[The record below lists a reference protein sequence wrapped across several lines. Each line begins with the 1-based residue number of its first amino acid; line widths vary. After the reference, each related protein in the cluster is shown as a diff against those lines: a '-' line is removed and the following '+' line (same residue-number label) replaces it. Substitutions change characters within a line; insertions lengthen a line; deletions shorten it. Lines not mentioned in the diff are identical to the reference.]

1 MGSIIALVIGIAILL
16 WLIIKTKIQAFPALI
31 FTSIIVG
38 LLAGLPTAE
47 TMKAVS
53 GGFGSTLG
61 SIGIVIGFGC
71 IMGRFLEKS
80 GAAKKMALTI
90 LKFVGVKRAD
100 VALGLSGLLV
110 GIPVFCDSGFVILS
124 ELAKEFSRITKKSMV
139 GLGGM
144 LGMGLYITH
153 FLVPP
158 TPGPLAVAGFF
169 KVDLGV
175 MILSGILLS
184 IPIFLISVAYFRY
197 AANKFPVLIPEGNVN
212 NLSISDEQKKVLD
225 KIIEKRN
232 KSEEL
237 SSEDFAEM
245 AANEKLPGT
254 LIAFA
259 PIVVPVLLILS
270 NTVANTL
277 KIGGVAG
284 SVIGIIGNPIVAVF
298 VAVLISVYGLCSSIS
313 RQEAIKTMESSLG
326 DAGLIILVTGAGGAL
341 GNVIRVTNIGDT
353 IAKGIIDS
361 SIPVILVPILLGALL
376 RIPQGSGT
384 VAMITGGSILAPM
397 IGTLGIEPVIA
408 ALCLCS
414 TAMFISYPNDSYFW
428 VVTRFSG
435 MDVETSLKSWSIGTA
450 LVPLSASIILIVVNM
465 FV

>member
-1 MGSIIALVIGIAILL
+1 MGSIIALILGIAVLL
-16 WLIIKTKIQAFPALI
+16 WMIIKTKIQAFPALI
-31 FTSIIVG
+31 FTSILVG

-53 GGFGSTLG
+53 GGFGGTLG

-71 IMGRFLEKS
+71 IMGKFLEKS

-90 LKFVGVKRAD
+90 LRMVGVKNAD

-124 ELAKEFSRITKKSMV
+124 ELAKEFSRITKRSMV
-139 GLGGM
+139 GLGGI

-169 KVDLGV
+169 KVDLGI
-175 MILSGILLS
+175 MILCGILLS
-184 IPIFLISVAYFRY
+184 IPIFLISLAYFRHVE
-197 AANKFPVLIPEGNVN
+197 KRFPALIPERTLDD
-212 NLSISDEQKKVLD
+212 LSINGEQKQTLENILAKH
-225 KIIEKRN
+225 
-232 KSEEL
+232 KSMEEL
-237 SSEDFAEM
+237 TGEDFKEI
-245 AANEKLPGT
+245 AATEQLPGT
-254 LIAFA
+254 LLSFS
-259 PIVVPVLLILS
+259 PIVVPVLLIL
-270 NTVANTL
+270 ANTIAGAL
-277 KIGGVAG
+277 KVGGVAG
-284 SVIGIIGNPIVAVF
+284 SVIGILGNPIVAVF
-298 VAVLISVYGLCSSIS
+298 IAVLLSVYGLCATLT
-313 RQEAIKTMESSLG
+313 REEAQKIMESSLA

-353 IAKGIIDS
+353 IAHGIIAL
-361 SIPVILVPILLGALL
+361 SIPVILVPLLLGALL

-397 IGTLGIEPVIA
+397 LPTLGLEPVIA

-435 MDVETSLKSWSIGTA
+435 MDVKTSLKSWSIGTA
-450 LVPLSASIILIVVNM
+450 IIPVSASIILIIVNA
-465 FV
+465 FL

>member
-1 MGSIIALVIGIAILL
+1 MANYQNENPGFPGPDLYFHYCWATGRIAD
-16 WLIIKTKIQAFPALI
+16 
-31 FTSIIVG
+31 
-38 LLAGLPTAE
+38 
-47 TMKAVS
+47 
-53 GGFGSTLG
+53 GGNDESCFR
-61 SIGIVIGFGC
+61 
-71 IMGRFLEKS
+71 RFWE
-80 GAAKKMALTI
+80 
-90 LKFVGVKRAD
+90 FGVKRAD

-254 LIAFA
+254 LMSFA
-259 PIVVPVLLILS
+259 PIVIPVLLILS

-298 VAVLISVYGLCSSIS
+298 IAVLISVYGLCSSIS

-465 FV
+465 FI

>member
-1 MGSIIALVIGIAILL
+1 MGSIIALVVGIVVLL
-16 WLIIKTKIQAFPALI
+16 WMIIKTKIQAFPALI
-31 FTSIIVG
+31 FTSILVG
-38 LLAGLPTAE
+38 LLAGLSTTD

-53 GGFGSTLG
+53 GGFGGTLG

-71 IMGRFLEKS
+71 IMGKFLEKS

-90 LKFVGVKRAD
+90 LRMVGVKNVD

-124 ELAKEFSRITKKSMV
+124 ELAKEFSRITKRSMV

-169 KVDLGV
+169 KVDLGI

-184 IPIFLISVAYFRY
+184 IPIFLISIAYFRY
-197 AANKFPVLIPEGNVN
+197 VEKQFPVLIPERSLEDLG
-212 NLSISDEQKKVLD
+212 ISGEQKQTLEN
-225 KIIEKRN
+225 IIAKH
-232 KSEEL
+232 KSMEEL
-237 SSEDFAEM
+237 TGKDFKEIASSEQ
-245 AANEKLPGT
+245 LPGT
-254 LIAFA
+254 MLSFA
-259 PIVVPVLLILS
+259 PIVIPVLLILA
-270 NTVANTL
+270 NTVASAL
-277 KIGGVAG
+277 KIGGTAG
-284 SVIGIIGNPIVAVF
+284 SVIGILGNPIVAVF
-298 VAVLISVYGLCSSIS
+298 IAVLLSVYGLCATLT
-313 RQEAIKTMESSLG
+313 REEAQKIMERSLA

-341 GNVIRVTNIGDT
+341 GNVIRVTNIGDI
-353 IAKGIIDS
+353 IAKGIVDL
-361 SIPVILVPILLGALL
+361 SIPVILVPLLLGALL

-397 IGTLGIEPVIA
+397 LSTLGLEPVIA

-414 TAMFISYPNDSYFW
+414 TSMFISYPNDSYFW

-435 MDVETSLKSWSIGTA
+435 MDVKTSLKSWSVGSAIIP
-450 LVPLSASIILIVVNM
+450 VCASIILIVVNA
-465 FV
+465 FL

>member
-1 MGSIIALVIGIAILL
+1 MGSIFALVFGVAILL
-16 WLIIKTKIQAFPALI
+16 WLVIKTKIQAFPALI
-31 FTSIIVG
+31 FTSITVG
-38 LLAGLPTAE
+38 LLAGLSSVE

-53 GGFGSTLG
+53 GGFGNTLG

-71 IMGRFLEKS
+71 IMGRFLENS

-90 LKFVGVKRAD
+90 LKIVGVKRAD
-100 VALGLSGLLV
+100 IALGLSGLLV

-124 ELAKEFSRITKKSMV
+124 ELAKEFSRLTKKSMV
-139 GLGGM
+139 GLGGI

-153 FLVPP
+153 FMVPP

-169 KVDLGV
+169 KVDLGI
-175 MILSGILLS
+175 MILSGVLLS
-184 IPIFLISVAYFRY
+184 IPLFLISIAFFRY
-197 AANKFPVLIPEGNVN
+197 AAKKSPLLIPEENVN
-212 NLSISDEQKKVLD
+212 NLSISVEQKKVLD

-237 SSEDFAEM
+237 SSEVFAEM
-245 AANEKLPGT
+245 AATEKLPGT
-254 LIAFA
+254 LMSFA
-259 PIVVPVLLILS
+259 PILVPVLLILA
-270 NTVANTL
+270 NTVATTL

-284 SVIGIIGNPIVAVF
+284 SVIAIIGNPIVAVF
-298 VAVLISVYGLCSSIS
+298 VAVLIAVYGLCSSIT
-313 RQEAIKTMESSLG
+313 RQEAIKMMENSLA

-341 GNVIRVTNIGDT
+341 GNVIRVTNIGDI

-361 SIPVILVPILLGALL
+361 SIPVILVPLLLGALL

-397 IGTLGIEPVIA
+397 IGTLGINPVIA

-414 TAMFISYPNDSYFW
+414 TSMFISYPNDSYFW

-435 MDVETSLKSWSIGTA
+435 MDVETSMKSWSIGTA

-465 FV
+465 FI

>member
-1 MGSIIALVIGIAILL
+1 MGSIIALVIGIVILL

-38 LLAGLPTAE
+38 LMAGLPSAE

-53 GGFGSTLG
+53 GGFGGTLG

-71 IMGRFLEKS
+71 IMGKFLEKS

-90 LKFVGVKRAD
+90 LKFVGIKRAD

-110 GIPVFCDSGFVILS
+110 GIPVFCDSGFVILA

-139 GLGGM
+139 GLGGI

-184 IPIFLISVAYFRY
+184 IPIFIISIAYFRY
-197 AANKFPVLIPEGNVN
+197 AARKFPALIPERSLNDLNVPE
-212 NLSISDEQKKVLD
+212 DQKKALER
-225 KIIEKRN
+225 IIEKRN
-232 KSEEL
+232 KAEEL
-237 SSEDFAEM
+237 GAEDFTEL
-245 AANEKLPGT
+245 AADEKLPGT
-254 LIAFA
+254 FMAFA
-259 PIVVPVLLILS
+259 PIMIPVLLILT
-270 NTVANTL
+270 NTIANTL
-277 KIGGVAG
+277 KIGGTAG

-298 VAVLISVYGLCSSIS
+298 IAVLFSVYGLCSTIS
-313 RQEAIKTMESSLG
+313 RQEAIKIMESSLA

-353 IAKGIIDS
+353 IARGIIDS
-361 SIPVILVPILLGALL
+361 NIPVILVPLLLGALL

-450 LVPLSASIILIVVNM
+450 LIPLSASIILIVANM